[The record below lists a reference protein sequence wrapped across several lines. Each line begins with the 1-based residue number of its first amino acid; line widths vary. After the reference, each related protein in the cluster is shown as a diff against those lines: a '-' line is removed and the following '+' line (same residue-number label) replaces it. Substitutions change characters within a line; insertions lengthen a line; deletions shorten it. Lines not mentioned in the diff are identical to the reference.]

1 MKFSLFGH
9 MERISAD
16 QNEKQLYDE
25 FVELCQ
31 IADRGGMH
39 AVWTGEHH
47 GMNFTISPNPL
58 LNLVD
63 LANKTEN
70 VRLGTG
76 TLVAPFWHPIRLA
89 GEAAMTDNMI
99 NGRLDIAIARGA
111 YSFEYERLGGGM
123 DAWTAG
129 EHLREMVPAVQGLW
143 AGDYEHNGKHHQ
155 FPKTTSSPKPL
166 QDGGP
171 PIWIAARDP
180 NSHEFAV
187 QNGCNVQVTPLW
199 KGDEEIADLMSKFN
213 NACEKFSHIPRPK
226 VMVLRHTYVADSEE
240 DCVQA
245 AYELNRFY
253 CYFGAWFMN
262 KRPIKQ
268 GLIETLTEEDLA
280 SHPFYS
286 PEAMRRDLVIEEPA
300 GVIERLKKYEAMGYD
315 EFSFWID
322 SSMTFERKKASL
334 ERFINHV
341 MPAFQ

>member
-25 FVELCQ
+25 FVELCK
-31 IADRGGMH
+31 IADKGGMH

-63 LANKTEN
+63 LARVTEN

-76 TLVAPFWHPIRLA
+76 TLVAPFWHPIRAA
-89 GEAAMTDNMI
+89 GEAAMTDVII
-99 NGRLDIAIARGA
+99 NGRLELAVARGA
-111 YSFEYERLGGGM
+111 YSFEYDRLGGSM

-129 EHLREMVPAVQGLW
+129 EHLREMIPALKGLW
-143 AGDYEHNGKHHQ
+143 EGDYEHNGKHHQ

-171 PIWIAARDP
+171 PVWIAARDP

-187 QNGCNVQVTPLW
+187 KSGCNVQVTPLW
-199 KGDEEIADLMSKFN
+199 KGDDEIADLMNKFN
-213 NACEKFSHIPRPK
+213 NACEKHSDVKRPK
-226 VMVLRHTYVADSEE
+226 IMVLQHTYVADSEE
-240 DCVQA
+240 DCDQA

-262 KRPIKQ
+262 KKPISQ
-268 GLIETLTEEDLA
+268 GLIETLSEEELA
-280 SHPFYS
+280 SHPFYT
-286 PEAMRRDLVIEEPA
+286 PEAMRRDLVIEQPA
-300 GVIERLKKYEAMGYD
+300 GVIERLKKYEALGYD
-315 EFSFWID
+315 EYSFWID

-334 ERFINHV
+334 ERFINEV